1 MSGSSTTPRTAVLWD
16 IDGTLLR
23 ARGAGTRAFTIAL
36 AAVTGH
42 AFPSHPI
49 DMGGNTDPMIAAAL
63 LAAVG
68 VEDESLIA
76 PLLAEVERAYEANED
91 EFRALTVVQPGIVD
105 ALAAMS
111 ALDAVQTIV
120 TGNLESVARRK
131 IAAAGAGIGE
141 HLRFELGGYSS
152 DHAIRAEL
160 VRLSR
165 TRIEAAVAPVEPHR
179 TWVIGDTPRDFECA
193 RANGV
198 RCILVATGTF
208 EFSQLDTL
216 GADAVFRD
224 LSDTA
229 RLLETMEM

>member
-1 MSGSSTTPRTAVLWD
+1 MSNTSSAPRTAVLWD

-36 AAVTGH
+36 EAVTGH

-68 VEDESLIA
+68 VEDEAFIA
-76 PLLAEVERAYEANED
+76 PLLAEVERAYEANEA
-91 EFRALTVVQPGIVD
+91 EFRALTVVQPGIAA
-105 ALAAMS
+105 ALAELT
-111 ALDAVQTIV
+111 ALDTVQTIV

-131 IAAAGAGIGE
+131 IAAAGVGIEE
-141 HLRFELGGYSS
+141 HLRFELGAYSS

-160 VRLSR
+160 VRLARSR
-165 TRIEAAVAPVEPHR
+165 IAAAVAPVDPER

-208 EFSQLDTL
+208 ELSQLDSL
-216 GADAVFRD
+216 GADAVFPD